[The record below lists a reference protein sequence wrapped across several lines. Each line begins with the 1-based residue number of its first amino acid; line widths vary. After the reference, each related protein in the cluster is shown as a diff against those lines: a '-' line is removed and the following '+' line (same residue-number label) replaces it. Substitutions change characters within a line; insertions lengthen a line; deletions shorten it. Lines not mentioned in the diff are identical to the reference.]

1 MAKKISTED
10 KNRRYYWL
18 QLKEDF
24 FEEDTMNWLEEQEN
38 GKDYLLFYLKM
49 CVKSLRCDGALI
61 RTIGETVIPY
71 DEKALSKLTN
81 TNIDIVRVALEVFQQ
96 IGLIKRLGTGE
107 IFLTQINELVG
118 NETIY
123 AERKRKQRALKRHN
137 GDNVSTLSGLL
148 PREIEKERELDIEK
162 EINHNNDGDDFNFD
176 ISEIEKTYTE
186 EIGSFTPIISEQVV
200 LYLKKFPKDIII
212 KAIHSAS
219 MRNAKKWVY
228 VEAILEQCIKDNIKS
243 LEDFERR
250 TKKPD
255 IIAAE
260 KPKDSKYKDV
270 YQN

>member
-1 MAKKISTED
+1 MAKKVSTED

-38 GKDYLLFYLKM
+38 GKDYVLFYLKM
-49 CVKSLRCDGALI
+49 CVKSLRSDGALI

-81 TNIDIVRVALEVFQQ
+81 TNIDIVRVALEVFQH

-123 AERKRKQRALKRHN
+123 AERKRRQRALKRHK
-137 GDNVSTLSGLL
+137 GDNVPTLSGHL
-148 PREIEKERELDIEK
+148 PREIEINKNINIEIHSSTSSDG
-162 EINHNNDGDDFNFD
+162 EINEV
-176 ISEIEKTYTE
+176 SEIARTFEE
-186 EIGSFTPIISEQVV
+186 EIGMITPIISEDVDF
-200 LYLKKFPKDIII
+200 YLKELPKDIII

-219 MRNAKKWVY
+219 MRNAKSWIY
-228 VEAILEQCIKDNIKS
+228 VKAILERCIKENIKTIA
-243 LEDFERR
+243 DYNTR
-250 TKKPD
+250 TKSNDKELKKPPSNKKYDD
-255 IIAAE
+255 I
-260 KPKDSKYKDV
+260 YK
-270 YQN
+270 N

>member
-1 MAKKISTED
+1 MAKKVSTED

-38 GKDYLLFYLKM
+38 GKDYVLFYLKM
-49 CVKSLRCDGALI
+49 CVKSLRSDGALI

-81 TNIDIVRVALEVFQQ
+81 TNIDIVRVALEVFQH
-96 IGLIKRLGTGE
+96 IGLIKRLETGE

-123 AERKRKQRALKRHN
+123 AERKRKQRALKRHK
-137 GDNVSTLSGLL
+137 GDIVPTLSGHL
-148 PREIEKERELDIEK
+148 PREIEIKKDIDIK
-162 EINHNNDGDDFNFD
+162 IDSSTSSGDEINNV
-176 ISEIEKTYTE
+176 SEIARAYED
-186 EIGSFTPIISEQVV
+186 EIGMITPIISEDVDF
-200 LYLKKFPKDIII
+200 YLKELPKDIII

-219 MRNAKKWVY
+219 MRNAKSWIY
-228 VEAILEQCIKDNIKS
+228 VKAILERCIKENIKTIA
-243 LEDFERR
+243 DFDRR

-255 IIAAE
+255 NIAAE
-260 KPKDSKYKDV
+260 NSKDTKYADIYK
-270 YQN
+270 N